1 MSLIDCQECNT
12 QVSSLAAACPHCGAP
27 ISQRSDAIAAATP
40 ITTTQQTAKRFKGG
54 MLAGAALLIAGV
66 VTVIAGEPIGGM
78 IALLGLIVYIA
89 YRIKAWW
96 HHG

>member
-1 MSLIDCQECNT
+1 
-12 QVSSLAAACPHCGAP
+12 
-27 ISQRSDAIAAATP
+27 
-40 ITTTQQTAKRFKGG
+40 